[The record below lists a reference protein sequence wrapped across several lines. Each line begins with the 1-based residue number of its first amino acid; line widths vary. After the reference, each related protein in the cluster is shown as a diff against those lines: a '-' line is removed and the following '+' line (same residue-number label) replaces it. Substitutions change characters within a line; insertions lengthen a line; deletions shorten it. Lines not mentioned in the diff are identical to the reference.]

1 MARAALA
8 AGGGGS
14 AGPLSDL
21 EGLVEGLAAPGRA
34 AEARSG
40 MAAALAAAAAPAA
53 APAAAAPAA
62 PVAPAAASIAA
73 AVLGARGAGPVARR
87 PERLQLRGW
96 CPPLPPRWLP
106 ALGQLLSTP
115 SLSWAASPSSA

>member
-1 MARAALA
+1 
-8 AGGGGS
+8 
-14 AGPLSDL
+14 
-21 EGLVEGLAAPGRA
+21 
-34 AEARSG
+34 
-40 MAAALAAAAAPAA
+40 MAAAPAAAGTRAAPAAAATAAAAAAPAPAA

-73 AVLGARGAGPVARR
+73 AVQGARGAGAVARR

-106 ALGQLLSTP
+106 ALGPLLSTP
-115 SLSWAASPSSA
+115 SLSWTASPSSA